1 MAVEIPP
8 FSQII
13 KRQNNT
19 MNIIDFLSKI
29 GIETPSFIAGMSG
42 GITFLTKRKDMTW
55 IQRFLTV
62 MSGGFTANYL
72 TPLVAIYLHLDEK
85 ALYGIAF
92 LLGYTGMKSVEMI
105 IIKVKNRINFKTNLD
120 DTK

>member
-1 MAVEIPP
+1 
-8 FSQII
+8 
-13 KRQNNT
+13 
-19 MNIIDFLSKI
+19 MNIIEFLRSI

-55 IQRFLTV
+55 LQRFLTV

-92 LLGYTGMKSVEMI
+92 LLGYSGMKSVEVI
-105 IIKVKNRINFKTNLD
+105 IIKLKNRINFKSNQHD
-120 DTK
+120 S